1 MILTYCKLFVS
12 FVIIHPMEHT
22 ENFNKSPDLSKG
34 KLKPVL
40 IALDLDDT
48 LLKDDLSI
56 SDYTVDII
64 NKAADSG
71 IYIVICSGRP
81 YSAILPTVR
90 RLNIA
95 GKLTGRFVIAQ
106 TGTSILDLHTRTEI
120 FSCLTDGEKLKQVF
134 HEARS
139 MGLSCEVYNDNTIFV
154 PYEDFWTDRD
164 KNLTGLNMEV
174 VEDYEPFLEKGFPK
188 IVVPGNPEDIR
199 RLQDTL
205 VEKMGHSCAIVT
217 SKDSLL
223 EIQTKE
229 SGKGES
235 LLWLCNYL
243 KIDSQYLMAF
253 GDSFNDETMI
263 QTAPLSV
270 AMINGCDA
278 IKDQATFVTEKTNNE
293 DGVAHFIEKYVL

>member
-1 MILTYCKLFVS
+1 MENIKNKNTFSKL
-12 FVIIHPMEHT
+12 
-22 ENFNKSPDLSKG
+22 PDLSNG
-34 KLKPVL
+34 KLTPSL

-56 SDYTVDII
+56 SDYSVDII
-64 NKAADSG
+64 NKAADKG

-95 GKLTGRFVIAQ
+95 GKKTGRFVIAQ
-106 TGTSILDLHTRTEI
+106 TGTSILDLHKRTEI
-120 FSCLTDGEKLKQVF
+120 FSCLTDGFTLKEVF
-134 HEARS
+134 HVARS

-154 PYEDFWTDRD
+154 PYEDFWTERD
-164 KNLTGLNMEV
+164 KNLTNLNMQV
-174 VEDYEPFLEKGFPK
+174 IEDYDGFLEKGFPK
-188 IVVPGNPEDIR
+188 IVVPGNPEDIK
-199 RLQDTL
+199 RLQDIL
-205 VEKMGHSCAIVT
+205 IEKMGNRCAIVT
-217 SKDSLL
+217 SKSSLL

-235 LLWLCNYL
+235 LLWLCDYL
-243 KIDSQYLMAF
+243 NIDSKNLMAF

-278 IKDQATFVTEKTNNE
+278 IKEMATFNTEKNNNE